1 MVNDIDYKFEIS
13 LVNDI
18 ENTFEISLVNDID
31 YKFKISLV
39 NEGDNEASPG
49 AERASSASRVWDVRK
64 QTGKGS

>member
-1 MVNDIDYKFEIS
+1 MVNDIENTFEKS

-18 ENTFEISLVNDID
+18 ENTFEISLVNDIENT
-31 YKFKISLV
+31 FEISLV

>member
-1 MVNDIDYKFEIS
+1 MVNDIENTIEIS

-18 ENTFEISLVNDID
+18 ENTFEISLVNDIENT
-31 YKFKISLV
+31 FEISLV